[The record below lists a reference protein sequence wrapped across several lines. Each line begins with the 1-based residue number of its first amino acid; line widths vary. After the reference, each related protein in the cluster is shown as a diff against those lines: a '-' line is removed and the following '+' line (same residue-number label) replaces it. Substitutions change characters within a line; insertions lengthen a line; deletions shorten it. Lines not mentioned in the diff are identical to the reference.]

1 MNGPDHYR
9 RAEQLLAEASE
20 LNRFRPQLE
29 YSGPDDV
36 PMRDTDAEQRRRLSE
51 DPGLPD
57 RNIREARVHA
67 TLALT
72 AATALAAT
80 AALGRNT
87 QDAREWNKAAATM
100 LNPYVSD
107 SPPVRNPY
115 VSDSS
120 PVRDIPFGPTIEQDP
135 GR

>member
-9 RAEQLLAEASE
+9 RAEQLLAEASD

-57 RNIREARVHA
+57 RNIREAHVHA
-67 TLALT
+67 TLALA
-72 AATALAAT
+72 AATATAT
-80 AALGRNT
+80 AALGVNT

-107 SPPVRNPY
+107 SPPVR
-115 VSDSS
+115 
-120 PVRDIPFGPTIEQDP
+120 DIPFGPTIEQDP

>member
-9 RAEQLLAEASE
+9 RAEQLIAEALKAIAPPPDFTPVTPGAPTPSE
-20 LNRFRPQLE
+20 LH
-29 YSGPDDV
+29 
-36 PMRDTDAEQRRRLSE
+36 QRART
-51 DPGLPD
+51 
-57 RNIREARVHA
+57 EAQVHA
-67 TLALT
+67 TLALA

-107 SPPVRNPY
+107 SLPVQ
-115 VSDSS
+115 
-120 PVRDIPFGPTIEQDP
+120 DIPFGPRIEQDP